1 MAANRQ
7 QPSGINSPLCSYVTE
22 IPNEPLSIPSTNPPF
37 SGIINPVNKKSFL
50 KLKTQPIQYF
60 LVAGLLIWL
69 AAGLALSSLLVRTSP
84 AQAAPQLQIP
94 IYTPTPGPDG
104 RIIYIVKANDTLLGI
119 SLITGVTVEKLRA
132 MNNLTSDTIFEGQK
146 LMLGLS
152 GPAEVTPTAGPTPTA
167 TPVLPTPSPK
177 PGEAKLCILL
187 FNDLNGD
194 AIRQESEP
202 SIPDGAISFNNRSG
216 SVSESK
222 TTGAGLDPSCFEK
235 LPEGDYTISVAV
247 PGGYNPTTQTS
258 YQITLKA
265 GDQTYVNF
273 GAQANSQTQAEAPA
287 IPAQEGT
294 RSPLLG
300 IFGALFLLAGAV
312 VAFFAMRTLR
322 SH

>member
-1 MAANRQ
+1 MA
-7 QPSGINSPLCSYVTE
+7 
-22 IPNEPLSIPSTNPPF
+22 STNPPF
-37 SGIINPVNKKSFL
+37 SGIINPVNKQSFL
-50 KLKTQPIQYF
+50 KSKSYAIQYL
-60 LVAGLLIWL
+60 LVASLLLWL
-69 AAGLALSSLLVRTSP
+69 AAGLALSSFLVSTST
-84 AQAAPQLQIP
+84 AQAAPQLQLP

-119 SLITGVTVEKLRA
+119 SLITGVPVEKLRA
-132 MNNLTSDTIFEGQK
+132 LNNLISDTIFEGQK
-146 LMLGLS
+146 LMLGLA
-152 GPAEVTPTAGPTPTA
+152 GPVEVTPTAGPTPTP

-177 PGEAKLCILL
+177 PGEGKLCILL

-194 AIRQESEP
+194 SIRQESEP
-202 SIPDGAISFNNRSG
+202 SIPGGAISFGNRSG
-216 SVSESK
+216 SVSESQ
-222 TTGAGLDPSCFEK
+222 TTGTGLDPQCFEK

-247 PGGYNPTTQTS
+247 PEGYNPTTRTS
-258 YQITLKA
+258 HEITLKA
-265 GDQTYVNF
+265 GDQTYDNF

-300 IFGALFLLAGAV
+300 ILGVLFLLAGAA

>member
-1 MAANRQ
+1 
-7 QPSGINSPLCSYVTE
+7 
-22 IPNEPLSIPSTNPPF
+22 
-37 SGIINPVNKKSFL
+37 VNKKMFS
-50 KLKTQPIQYF
+50 KLKPQTIQY
-60 LVAGLLIWL
+60 LLAASLLLWL
-69 AAGLALSSLLVRTSP
+69 AAGLALSGFLVSTSP
-84 AQAAPQLQIP
+84 AQAAPPRQIP

-119 SLITGVTVEKLRA
+119 SLITGVPVEKLRA

-177 PGEAKLCILL
+177 PGEGKLCILL

-194 AIRQESEP
+194 SIRESSEP
-202 SIPDGAISFNNRSG
+202 SIPDGAISYSNRSG
-216 SVSESK
+216 TVSVSK
-222 TTGAGLDPSCFEK
+222 TTGAGLDPLCSDK
-235 LPEGDYTISVAV
+235 PLPEGDYTISVAV
-247 PGGYNPTTQTS
+247 PEGYNPTTQTS

-273 GAQANSQTQAEAPA
+273 GAQANTQTQEQAPI
-287 IPAQEGT
+287 IPAPPGRT
-294 RSPLLG
+294 SPLLG
-300 IFGALFLLAGAV
+300 IVGVVFLLAGV
-312 VAFFAMRTLR
+312 GVAFLAMRTLR

>member
-1 MAANRQ
+1 
-7 QPSGINSPLCSYVTE
+7 L
-22 IPNEPLSIPSTNPPF
+22 F
-37 SGIINPVNKKSFL
+37 
-50 KLKTQPIQYF
+50 
-60 LVAGLLIWL
+60 WL
-69 AAGLALSSLLVRTSP
+69 AGGLALSSFLFSTSP
-84 AQAAPQLQIP
+84 AQAAPLLQIP

-104 RIIYIVKANDTLLGI
+104 RIIYIVKPNDTLLGI
-119 SLITGVTVEKLRA
+119 SLVTGVPVEKLRA
-132 MNNLTSDTIFEGQK
+132 LNNLTSDTIFEGQK

-177 PGEAKLCILL
+177 PGEARLCILL

-202 SIPDGAISFNNRSG
+202 SIPDGAISFSNRSG

-222 TTGAGLDPSCFEK
+222 TTGAGLDPLCFDK
-235 LPEGDYTISVAV
+235 LPEGDYTISVAA
-247 PGGYNPTTQTS
+247 PEGYNPTTRTS
-258 YQITLKA
+258 HEITLKA
-265 GDQTYVNF
+265 GDQTYDNF

-300 IFGALFLLAGAV
+300 ILGALFLLAGV
-312 VAFFAMRTLR
+312 GVAFFAVRALR

>member
-1 MAANRQ
+1 MK
-7 QPSGINSPLCSYVTE
+7 PDTIH
-22 IPNEPLSIPSTNPPF
+22 
-37 SGIINPVNKKSFL
+37 FL
-50 KLKTQPIQYF
+50 LVASLLLW
-60 LVAGLLIWL
+60 LVAGLAL
-69 AAGLALSSLLVRTSP
+69 ASIFVSASP

-104 RIIYIVKANDTLLGI
+104 RIIYIIKANDTLLGI
-119 SLITGVTVEKLRA
+119 SLITGVPVEKLRA
-132 MNNLTSDTIFEGQK
+132 LNNLTGDTIFEGQK
-146 LMLGLS
+146 LMLGLA

-177 PGEAKLCILL
+177 PGEGKLCILL

-194 AIRQESEP
+194 SIRQDTEA
-202 SIPDGAISFNNRSG
+202 SIPDGAISFSNRSG

-222 TTGAGLDPSCFEK
+222 TTGAGLDPQCSEK
-235 LPEGDYTISVAV
+235 LAEGDYTISVAV
-247 PGGYNPTTQTS
+247 PEGYNPTTQTS
-258 YQITLKA
+258 YEIDLKA

-300 IFGALFLLAGAV
+300 IVGGLFLLAGAV
-312 VAFFAMRTLR
+312 VAFFALRGMRTR
-322 SH
+322 

>member
-1 MAANRQ
+1 M
-7 QPSGINSPLCSYVTE
+7 
-22 IPNEPLSIPSTNPPF
+22 
-37 SGIINPVNKKSFL
+37 NKKTFSNL
-50 KLKTQPIQYF
+50 KPQTIQY
-60 LVAGLLIWL
+60 LL
-69 AAGLALSSLLVRTSP
+69 AASLLLWLVGGLALSGLLVSASP
-84 AQAAPQLQIP
+84 AQAAPARQIP

-119 SLITGVTVEKLRA
+119 SLITGVPVEKLRA

-167 TPVLPTPSPK
+167 TPVLSTPSPK
-177 PGEAKLCILL
+177 PGEGKLCILL
-187 FNDLNGD
+187 FNDQNGNW
-194 AIRQESEP
+194 IRESSEP
-202 SIPDGAISFNNRSG
+202 SIPDGAISYSNRSG
-216 SVSESK
+216 SISVSE
-222 TTGAGLDPSCFEK
+222 TTGAGLDPMCSDK
-235 LPEGDYTISVAV
+235 PLPEGDYTISVAV
-247 PGGYNPTTQTS
+247 PEGYNPTTQTS

-287 IPAQEGT
+287 IPAKEGT

-300 IFGALFLLAGAV
+300 IVGVVFLLAGGG

-322 SH
+322 TR

>member
-1 MAANRQ
+1 MPAQTGN
-7 QPSGINSPLCSYVTE
+7 
-22 IPNEPLSIPSTNPPF
+22 STNRRF
-37 SGIINPVNKKSFL
+37 SGIINPVKKKINQKLSANIIQKLLVIALLLGLTGGLGLGSFL
-50 KLKTQPIQYF
+50 IQ
-60 LVAGLLIWL
+60 L
-69 AAGLALSSLLVRTSP
+69 SP
-84 AQAAPQLQIP
+84 AQAAPVMQIP

-119 SLITGVTVEKLRA
+119 SLITGVPIDKLRA
-132 MNNLTSDTIFEGQK
+132 LNNLTSDTIFEGQK
-146 LMLGLS
+146 LMLGLA
-152 GPAEVTPTAGPTPTA
+152 GPVEVTPTAGPTPTS

-194 AIRQESEP
+194 SIRQETEA
-202 SIPDGAISFNNRSG
+202 SIPDGAISYGNRSG
-216 SVSESK
+216 SISESK
-222 TTGAGLDPSCFEK
+222 TTGAGLDPMCSEK
-235 LPEGDYTISVAV
+235 PLPEGDYTISVAV
-247 PGGYNPTTQTS
+247 PAGYNPTTQTS
-258 YQITLKA
+258 YEVTLKA

-300 IFGALFLLAGAV
+300 IVGALFLLAGAG
-312 VAFFAMRTLR
+312 VAFFAMRSMR

>member
-1 MAANRQ
+1 
-7 QPSGINSPLCSYVTE
+7 
-22 IPNEPLSIPSTNPPF
+22 
-37 SGIINPVNKKSFL
+37 VNKKSFL
-50 KLKTQPIQYF
+50 KLKSQPLQY
-60 LVAGLLIWL
+60 LLAASLLLWL
-69 AAGLALSSLLVRTSP
+69 AAGLAFSSFLVNTSP

-119 SLITGVTVEKLRA
+119 SLITGVPVEKLRA

-194 AIRQESEP
+194 ALREESEP
-202 SIPDGAISFNNRSG
+202 SIPDGAISYSNRSG
-216 SVSESK
+216 SVSASK
-222 TTGAGLDPSCFEK
+222 TTVAGLDPMCSEK

-247 PGGYNPTTQTS
+247 PEGYNPTTQTS
-258 YQITLKA
+258 YQISLKA

-300 IFGALFLLAGAV
+300 ILGGLFLLAGAV

-322 SH
+322 TR

>member
-1 MAANRQ
+1 M
-7 QPSGINSPLCSYVTE
+7 E
-22 IPNEPLSIPSTNPPF
+22 FPNERLSVPSTNLPF
-37 SGIINPVNKKSFL
+37 SGIINPVNKKVYL
-50 KLKTQPIQYF
+50 KSKSQPIPYV
-60 LVAGLLIWL
+60 LVAGLLLCL
-69 AAGLALSSLLVRTSP
+69 AAGLALSSLLVRISP
-84 AQAAPQLQIP
+84 AQAAPPLQIP

-119 SLITGVTVEKLRA
+119 SLITGVPVEKLRA
-132 MNNLTSDTIFEGQK
+132 LNNLTSDTIFEGQK

-202 SIPDGAISFNNRSG
+202 SIPDGAISYSNRSG

-222 TTGAGLDPSCFEK
+222 TTGVGLDPICSEK
-235 LPEGDYTISVAV
+235 PLPEGDYTISVAV
-247 PGGYNPTTQTS
+247 PAGYNPTTQTS

>member
-1 MAANRQ
+1 
-7 QPSGINSPLCSYVTE
+7 
-22 IPNEPLSIPSTNPPF
+22 
-37 SGIINPVNKKSFL
+37 VNKKSFPNL
-50 KLKTQPIQYF
+50 KPYTIQY
-60 LVAGLLIWL
+60 LLAASLLLWL
-69 AAGLALSSLLVRTSP
+69 AAGLALSSFFVSISP
-84 AQAAPQLQIP
+84 AQAAPPLQIP

-119 SLITGVTVEKLRA
+119 SLITGVPVEKLRA

-177 PGEAKLCILL
+177 PGEGKLCILL

-194 AIRQESEP
+194 SIRETSEP
-202 SIPDGAISFNNRSG
+202 SIPDGAINFSNRSG

-222 TTGAGLDPSCFEK
+222 TTGAGLDPLCSEK
-235 LPEGDYTISVAV
+235 LPEGNYTISVAV
-247 PGGYNPTTQTS
+247 PEGYNPTTQTS
-258 YQITLKA
+258 YEITLKA

-273 GAQANSQTQAEAPA
+273 GAQANTQTQAEAPA

-300 IFGALFLLAGAV
+300 IVGALFLLAGAA

-322 SH
+322 SR

>member
-1 MAANRQ
+1 M
-7 QPSGINSPLCSYVTE
+7 
-22 IPNEPLSIPSTNPPF
+22 
-37 SGIINPVNKKSFL
+37 NKKSFL
-50 KLKTQPIQYF
+50 KLKPDTIHF
-60 LVAGLLIWL
+60 LLVASLLLWL
-69 AAGLALSSLLVRTSP
+69 AAGLGLASIFVSASP

-119 SLITGVTVEKLRA
+119 SLITGVPIEKLRA
-132 MNNLTSDTIFEGQK
+132 LNNLTGDTIFEGQK
-146 LMLGLS
+146 LMLGLA
-152 GPAEVTPTAGPTPTA
+152 GPAEVTPTAGPTPTS

-177 PGEAKLCILL
+177 PGEGKLCILL

-194 AIRQESEP
+194 SIRQDTEA
-202 SIPDGAISFNNRSG
+202 SIPDGAISFSNRSG

-222 TTGAGLDPSCFEK
+222 TTGAGLDPQCSEK

-247 PGGYNPTTQTS
+247 PEGYNPTTQTS
-258 YQITLKA
+258 YEIGLKA

-300 IFGALFLLAGAV
+300 IVGALFLLAGAG
-312 VAFFAMRTLR
+312 VAFFALRGMRTR
-322 SH
+322 